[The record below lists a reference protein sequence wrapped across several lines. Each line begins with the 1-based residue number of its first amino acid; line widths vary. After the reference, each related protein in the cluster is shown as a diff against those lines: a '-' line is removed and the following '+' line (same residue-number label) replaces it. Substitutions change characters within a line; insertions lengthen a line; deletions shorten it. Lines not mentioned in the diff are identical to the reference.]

1 MCEQSG
7 GQRSS
12 RAVMAT
18 AAAAIAALG
27 VAVLAGCAIT
37 PAGEDAERL
46 RVGSPDFRA
55 YVERVFREQNRVA
68 GELGFALLDAELDAD
83 TPAVDRLDAAELVLL
98 DACVSLNALA
108 TAQRDGE
115 PLRRLAALR
124 AARTAPEC
132 EVATANGLA
141 VIDAYH
147 VERATN

>member
-1 MCEQSG
+1 MGEQSG
-7 GQRSS
+7 GQRPS
-12 RAVMAT
+12 RVAKART
-18 AAAAIAALG
+18 AIAVLG
-27 VAVLAGCAIT
+27 VAMLAACAIT

-46 RVGSPDFRA
+46 RVGSPEFRA

-83 TPAVDRLDAAELVLL
+83 TPAVDRLDAAELALL
-98 DACVSLNALA
+98 DACSSLNTLA

-115 PLRRLAALR
+115 PMRRLAALR

-147 VERATN
+147 GERGAN